1 MKRAISSAQR
11 NQRGT
16 ALVEF
21 ALIIWLLVLLLVG
34 VVDFGLV
41 IREHQIMQNA
51 AREGARFSGMNSI
64 AHAIDPTATT
74 NAIKGV
80 VVDYLAQ
87 EGITIPA
94 SNVSVSQTQVIDFGG
109 GETAMG
115 SKITVTYSHPLLV
128 ANGWK
133 FGPVT
138 LGASAI
144 FRNFYSE

>member
-51 AREGARFSGMNSI
+51 AREGARFSGMNK
-64 AHAIDPTATT
+64 IDPLSPATTT

-109 GETAMG
+109 GETAIG

>member
-1 MKRAISSAQR
+1 
-11 NQRGT
+11 
-16 ALVEF
+16 
-21 ALIIWLLVLLLVG
+21 
-34 VVDFGLV
+34 
-41 IREHQIMQNA
+41 EHQIMHNA
-51 AREGARFSGMNSI
+51 AREGARFSAMNKIPTAS
-64 AHAIDPTATT
+64 PTATT

-87 EGITIPA
+87 EGITVPPG
-94 SNVSVSQTQVIDFGG
+94 NVSVSQTQVIDFGG
-109 GETAMG
+109 GETAIG